1 MSRFSISGLMTT
13 TSDGYPDVWGARFAN
28 MRYSVQAVST
38 ITIVSGYEA
47 NLPALAEKYLGD
59 QNMWWIL
66 LQYNGLIDP
75 IHDIRIGQVLRIPD
89 RTSLISYLERQTQ
102 TTSTR
107 PTFQI

>member
-1 MSRFSISGLMTT
+1 MSRFSISGLMTI
-13 TSDGYPDVWGARFAN
+13 SEDGYPDVWGARFSN
-28 MRYSVQAVST
+28 LRYSVASVNT
-38 ITIVSGYEA
+38 ITVSSGFEA

-75 IHDIRIGQVLRIPD
+75 IHDIRIGQVLQIPD
-89 RTSLISYLERQTQ
+89 RTALISYLERQSP
-102 TTSTR
+102 TTVTR